1 MNQQEKKLVGLWP
14 EWTMSSSAHNT
25 ASCVSSIKISARYP
39 DMQESR
45 TEQVSLKRQGMLLVM
60 LSNKTRVTEHL

>member
-1 MNQQEKKLVGLWP
+1 MNQREKKLVRLWP

-39 DMQESR
+39 DIQESR
-45 TEQVSLKRQGMLLVM
+45 TEQVSLK
-60 LSNKTRVTEHL
+60 